1 MQFLQLSVRA
11 KILALPTLAGIS
23 ALVALGT
30 AVYFGH
36 RTQNDLAL
44 MERGY
49 YAALDQ
55 SRAAEADLTAIQ
67 RGLQDAVAA
76 SDSSALAGT
85 DSLASRLRGRLLE
98 AKANPVAKADAQDRL
113 VALADVYYTTAR
125 PASQRM
131 IASAA
136 GDTTVSQDSV
146 MASVQAMTQALNA
159 LRDSLS
165 AHTRT
170 AEAQVR
176 EAFATTRAHQAQTT
190 PALSAIL
197 LSGVALLIVIT
208 WVLVRG
214 IMVAL
219 RGMAR
224 AATGIARGDV
234 EQTVSLRSRDEL
246 GALAE
251 AFRGMIAYVKDIAGA
266 ADALAQGD
274 LTASVAPRSE
284 QDVLAHSMTRVAGT
298 LRGATGEIQELIAAA
313 QAGDLS
319 RRGDASGYQG
329 AYAQLVRGANE
340 MLDALVAPQTEASDV
355 LARVADNDL
364 TARMTGAYR
373 GDHAALQAS
382 LNQALDNIVAALGD
396 VASASGRVASS
407 AARIGTSSESLAAGT
422 TEQAASLEEMAA
434 SLTELAGQAQQSAQH
449 GEEARTATATAREA
463 AGAGRSGMT
472 RLGAAMHRIEG
483 SAVAT
488 AKIVKTIDE
497 IAFQTNLLALNAAVE
512 AARAGDAGRGFAV
525 VAEEVRALALRS
537 AEAARQTSALIE
549 ESVRNAREGVT
560 LNGEATARFE
570 QIAREIERANG
581 MMSEIATASAR
592 QADGVAQITAGTE
605 QLNRATQHN
614 AASADE
620 FASTATALT
629 REARALRAAL
639 DAFQLDGQDEHAAYD
654 TYEEDETEAFDT
666 RFAR

>member
-98 AKANPVAKADAQDRL
+98 AKANPVATADAQDRL
-113 VALADVYYTTAR
+113 VALADVYYTAAR

-319 RRGDASGYQG
+319 PRGDASGYQG

-472 RLGAAMHRIEG
+472 RLGEAMHRIEG
-483 SAVAT
+483 
-488 AKIVKTIDE
+488 
-497 IAFQTNLLALNAAVE
+497 
-512 AARAGDAGRGFAV
+512 
-525 VAEEVRALALRS
+525 
-537 AEAARQTSALIE
+537 
-549 ESVRNAREGVT
+549 
-560 LNGEATARFE
+560 
-570 QIAREIERANG
+570 
-581 MMSEIATASAR
+581 
-592 QADGVAQITAGTE
+592 
-605 QLNRATQHN
+605 
-614 AASADE
+614 
-620 FASTATALT
+620 
-629 REARALRAAL
+629 
-639 DAFQLDGQDEHAAYD
+639 
-654 TYEEDETEAFDT
+654 
-666 RFAR
+666 